1 MVRRDAN
8 HPALVVWSMAN
19 ECQTADELGIRAM
32 ERLLRRAK
40 ALDPT
45 RLSTYVSNRR
55 QEQNRAFALADLVAV
70 NLYYGMFDEP
80 VAANLGEI
88 EEHVYAPTRRRLAEL
103 AAFFADKPIVLTEF
117 GTIGIPGSGGDM
129 RFSEDYQAAFLSAV
143 WRAVEAVP
151 EVSGGVVWAWA
162 DYRHRRG
169 FTNDF
174 PTYFGPFGIVTLD
187 RHPKKAHAALRALWT
202 DAVSG
207 R

>member
-1 MVRRDAN
+1 
-8 HPALVVWSMAN
+8 MAN
-19 ECQTADELGIRAM
+19 ESQTADELGIRTM
-32 ERLLRRAK
+32 ERLLRRTK

-80 VAANLGEI
+80 VARDLGEI
-88 EEHVYAPTRRRLAEL
+88 EERVYAPTRQRLAEL
-103 AAFFADKPIVLTEF
+103 SRFFADKPIVLTEF

-129 RFSEDYQAAFLSAV
+129 RFSEDYQAAFVSAV

-187 RHPKKAHAALRALWT
+187 RRPKKAHAALRAFWT
-202 DAVSG
+202 APSAP
-207 R
+207 

>member
-1 MVRRDAN
+1 MVRVFPSRSLGS
-8 HPALVVWSMAN
+8 PPFSPSLQRLQPCPPGPTCRVLVLSDGSLF
-19 ECQTADELGIRAM
+19 QP
-32 ERLLRRAK
+32 
-40 ALDPT
+40 DPH
-45 RLSTYVSNRR
+45 
-55 QEQNRAFALADLVAV
+55 LVAV
-70 NLYYGMFDEP
+70 NLYIEMFDEP

-88 EEHVYAPTRRRLAEL
+88 EEHVYAPTRQRLVEL
-103 AAFFADKPIVLTEF
+103 TAFFADKPIVRTEF

-174 PTYFGPFGIVTLD
+174 PTYFGPFGIVTFD
-187 RHPKKAHAALRALWT
+187 RHPKKANVALRALWT
-202 DAVSG
+202 GAAAG